1 LPTVAAGSWLYLLS
15 TTAQIVQSVNSNVIP
30 LAGGAAGTLIFT
42 ATAPHW
48 CIMQFNG
55 TNWVTFAAA

>member
-1 LPTVAAGSWLYLLS
+1 LPSVAAGSWLYLLS
-15 TTAQIVQSVNSNVIP
+15 TTPQIVQSNANNVIP
-30 LAGGAAGTLIFT
+30 LTGGAAGNAIFA

-48 CIMQFNG
+48 AVLQFNG